1 MYADKVMKMFSNLKF
16 SKEMKDPDGIG
27 KVGNLMCGDTL
38 QFYIKVKDNKII
50 DISYKTFGCEAAMT
64 ASEALCILAKGKT
77 IEEAEKITDKDIINY
92 LGELPRIKVHCSVLG
107 MQGLHAAI
115 KDYKAKRLNK

>member
-1 MYADKVMKMFSNLKF
+1 MYSEKVMEHFKNPHNLG
-16 SKEMKDPDGIG
+16 EIKDPDGIG

-50 DISYKTFGCEAAMT
+50 DISYKTFGCVAAMT